1 MRVVSQDGQVDMPYD
16 SIIINRDG
24 GVVLANIVGEEEGA
38 IVVAEYRDEK
48 HAGSEMIRL
57 RREYSLGG
65 SEFKFKSEVDFKMRA
80 L

>member
-38 IVVAEYRDEK
+38 IVVAEYRDIGT
-48 HAGSEMIRL
+48 HLLDQMTQVISE
-57 RREYSLGG
+57 
-65 SEFKFKSEVDFKMRA
+65 
-80 L
+80 